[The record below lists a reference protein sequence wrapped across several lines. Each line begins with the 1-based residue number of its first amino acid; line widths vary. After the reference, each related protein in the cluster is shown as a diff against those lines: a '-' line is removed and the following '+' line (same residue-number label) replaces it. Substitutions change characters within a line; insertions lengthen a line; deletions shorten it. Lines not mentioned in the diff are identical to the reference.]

1 MKVNYICIGTQK
13 SGSTSLINYLNQH
26 PNIYCL
32 RKEPHFFDKPKGIK
46 FNRQMYR
53 KYQRKFTTRKK
64 NCIVGEKT
72 PSYSYLPFAINRI
85 KQYNKNMKIIFLLRE
100 PISRFISQYKM
111 DSTTRGHKYY
121 GVPFGQFIRNELTGI
136 NPKPMRRGGHYLIR
150 GFYDKQIKHLFK
162 KFPKKNIY
170 IGISEEIRK
179 DKQKYYNQIFT
190 FLGKNNIK
198 ININKDT
205 RIGSSKK
212 IPTKYAKILYKIY
225 KPHLENLY
233 KIIGKR
239 IEPWENYYK
248 SLVGNA

>member
-1 MKVNYICIGTQK
+1 
-13 SGSTSLINYLNQH
+13 
-26 PNIYCL
+26 
-32 RKEPHFFDKPKGIK
+32 
-46 FNRQMYR
+46 MYR

-150 GFYDKQIKHLFK
+150 GFYD
-162 KFPKKNIY
+162 
-170 IGISEEIRK
+170 
-179 DKQKYYNQIFT
+179 
-190 FLGKNNIK
+190 
-198 ININKDT
+198 NK
-205 RIGSSKK
+205 
-212 IPTKYAKILYKIY
+212 
-225 KPHLENLY
+225 
-233 KIIGKR
+233 
-239 IEPWENYYK
+239 
-248 SLVGNA
+248 